1 MGDPPPYHPG
11 LGHNAIHTK
20 DDWERY
26 SLKQTFQSILGCSG
40 IQGNTKSRSLVIS
53 FPLLG
58 VEGGVAGG
66 VGCLLFYSYL
76 KCIFFCFSVPPKTS
90 SFLLPFRFKRNRQKK
105 SKSEKQRRG

>member
-58 VEGGVAGG
+58 VEGGWQG
-66 VGCLLFYSYL
+66 VLVVC
-76 KCIFFCFSVPPKTS
+76 FFTVT
-90 SFLLPFRFKRNRQKK
+90 
-105 SKSEKQRRG
+105 